1 MRRMGPVFWPILLIA
16 VGVIFLLSNLGLFPF
31 DASQLWRLW
40 PLILVVIGLDVL
52 LETFW
57 RRGQPGGEPLS
68 IDRDSLSEA
77 EVIVEFGA
85 GTLRVGAGAAAG
97 KLLEGDFSDG
107 AEYQM
112 RPGQV
117 RLYGSREW
125 NWWAWWGRGG
135 RRWDVR
141 LTPDIPL
148 RLRFQLG
155 ACQSNLDLG
164 DLRVTDLALES
175 GAADTRVQFPHAA
188 GVTRAKVKSG
198 AASVRLSVPDG
209 VAARVTATMA
219 IGTLDVDT
227 RRFPR
232 SGSGY
237 ASPDYDTAANKLDLS
252 IEGGVG
258 SVEVS

>member
-16 VGVIFLLSNLGLFPF
+16 VGVIFLLSNLGMLPF
-31 DASQLWRLW
+31 EPWQLWRLW
-40 PLILVVIGLDVL
+40 PLIIVVIGLDVL
-52 LETFW
+52 LESLW
-57 RRGQPGGEPLS
+57 RRGRPGGEPLS

-97 KLLEGDFSDG
+97 KLLEGEFSDG
-107 AEYQM
+107 AEYQL
-112 RPGQV
+112 RQGQV
-117 RLYGSREW
+117 RLYGSRDW
-125 NWWAWWGRGG
+125 NWWGGGG
-135 RRWDVR
+135 RHWDVR

-155 ACQSNLDLG
+155 ACQSTLDLG

-175 GAADTRVQFPHAA
+175 GAADTRVRFPCAA
-188 GVTRAKVKSG
+188 GMTRAKVKSG
-198 AASVRLSVPDG
+198 AASVKLSVPEG
-209 VAARVTATMA
+209 VAARITATMA
-219 IGTLDVDT
+219 LGSLDVDT

-232 SGSGY
+232 TGSGY

-252 IEGGVG
+252 IESGVG
-258 SVEVS
+258 AVTVS

>member
-16 VGVIFLLSNLGLFPF
+16 VGVIFLLSNLGMLPF
-31 DASQLWRLW
+31 DAGQLWRLW

-52 LETFW
+52 LEAFW
-57 RRGQPGGEPLS
+57 RRGRPGSEPLS

-85 GTLRVGAGAAAG
+85 GTLRVGAGASAG
-97 KLLEGDFSDG
+97 KLLEGEFSDG

-117 RLYGSREW
+117 RLYGSRDW
-125 NWWAWWGRGG
+125 NWWGWWGGGG

-148 RLRFQLG
+148 RLRFHLG
-155 ACQSNLDLG
+155 ACQSTLDLG
-164 DLRVTDLALES
+164 DLRVTDLALET
-175 GAADTRVQFPHAA
+175 GAADTRVQFPRSA
-188 GVTRAKVKSG
+188 GMTRAKLKSG
-198 AASVRLSVPDG
+198 AASVRLSVPEG
-209 VAARVTATMA
+209 VAARITATMA
-219 IGTLDVDT
+219 IGSLDVDT

-258 SVEVS
+258 SVTV

>member
-1 MRRMGPVFWPILLIA
+1 MRRMGPIFWPILLIA
-16 VGVIFLLSNLGLFPF
+16 VGVIFLLSNLGVLPF
-31 DASQLWRLW
+31 DAWQLWRLW

-52 LETFW
+52 LEAFW
-57 RRGQPGGEPLS
+57 RRGRPGGEPLS

-97 KLLEGDFSDG
+97 KLLEGEFSDG
-107 AEYQM
+107 AEYQL

-117 RLYGSREW
+117 RLYGSRDW
-125 NWWAWWGRGG
+125 NWWGWWGGGG
-135 RRWDVR
+135 RHWDVR

-148 RLRFQLG
+148 RLRFKLG
-155 ACQSNLDLG
+155 ACQSTLDLS
-164 DLRVTDLALES
+164 DLRVTDLALET
-175 GAADTRVQFPHAA
+175 GAADTRVQFPRAA
-188 GVTRAKVKSG
+188 GMTRAQVKSG
-198 AASVRLSVPDG
+198 AASVKLSVPDG
-209 VAARVTATMA
+209 VAARITATMA

-258 SVEVS
+258 SVTV